1 MLARPP
7 CSVSWSA
14 SRMVL
19 TTSSAV
25 AGPSEDFELGYGTDQ
40 VLTRM
45 ISSRFEKGAHVD
57 QQFFKSSESILLTRC
72 SPAEPSLYAPVAHR
86 ELGQIVT
93 W

>member
-1 MLARPP
+1 MQCFVVGFENGVDDIFGGGR
-7 CSVSWSA
+7 SV
-14 SRMVL
+14 
-19 TTSSAV
+19 
-25 AGPSEDFELGYGTDQ
+25 GGFELGYGTDQ